1 MIKYEEFKKR
11 LEARGLTSSLI
22 AIIMEELIEGI
33 DIQVKNVEL
42 ELQSGLFK
50 IKNSNSSNARCNY
63 IIEKNDKELDFM
75 KYVCNIKVSDFDTR
89 NSEPPEIT
97 LTIIPFDF
105 VGYDNLRS

>member
-50 IKNSNSSNARCNY
+50 IKNSNSSNNARCNY

-75 KYVCNIKVSDFDTR
+75 KYVSNIKVSDFDVR
-89 NSEPPEIT
+89 RVEPPEIT

-105 VGYDNLRS
+105 NTNKN